1 MAFQSSAKA
10 IIPNVS
16 YLSSRVI
23 MILGCNPGVMTLQG
37 TNTYLVGTGKRRIL
51 LDTGDADVPQYT
63 EQLHKVL
70 TKESCDIEQIVV
82 SHWHHDHI
90 GGVPDVLKLTKPD
103 CKVWKFQQADDKGNV
118 VESKIP
124 FECLTD
130 GQILST
136 EGASL
141 RVIHTPGHT
150 TDHAVF
156 TLEEEDVLFSADTI
170 LGEGTAVFEDLLDY
184 MKSLRKIQ
192 KINPKVIYPGH
203 GPVIEDPQKVI
214 NYYLS
219 HRESREEEILN
230 VLMSN
235 NGPICAANI
244 VKVIYP
250 DLDMKLLIAAENNVQ
265 KHLIKLMKE
274 GRVVK
279 DNKMWKVITCSRSS

>member
-1 MAFQSSAKA
+1 MALQGPAKA
-10 IIPNVS
+10 IIPKVS

-51 LDTGDADVPQYT
+51 LDAGDADVPQYT
-63 EQLHKVL
+63 TQLHSVL
-70 TKESCDIEQIVV
+70 TQEGCDIEQIVV

-118 VESKIP
+118 VQSKIP

-156 TLEEEDVLFSADTI
+156 TLEEEDVLFSGDTI
-170 LGEGTAVFEDLLDY
+170 LGEGTAVFEDLLNY

-203 GPVIEDPQKVI
+203 GPVIQNSQQVI
-214 NYYLS
+214 NYYLT
-219 HRESREEEILN
+219 HRESREEQILN
-230 VLMSN
+230 VLTSSS
-235 NGPICAANI
+235 GPIRAADI
-244 VKVIYP
+244 VKVLYP
-250 DLDMKLLIAAENNVQ
+250 DLDTKLLKAAENNVK

-274 GRVVK
+274 GRVRQGEETWEMVK
-279 DNKMWKVITCSRSS
+279 

>member
-1 MAFQSSAKA
+1 MALQSSAKA
-10 IIPNVS
+10 IIPKVS

-70 TKESCDIEQIVV
+70 TKESCDIEQIVI

-203 GPVIEDPQKVI
+203 GPVIKDPQKVI
-214 NYYLS
+214 SYYLS

-250 DLDMKLLIAAENNVQ
+250 DLDIKLLLAAENNVK

-274 GRVVK
+274 GKVVK
-279 DNKMWKVITCSRSS
+279 DNEMWKVICSSS